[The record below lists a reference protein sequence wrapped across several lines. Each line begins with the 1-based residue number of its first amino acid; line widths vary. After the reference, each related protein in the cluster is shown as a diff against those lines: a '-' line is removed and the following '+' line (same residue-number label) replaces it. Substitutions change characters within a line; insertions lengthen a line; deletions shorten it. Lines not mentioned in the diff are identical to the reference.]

1 MELHKFKKIKKECDK
16 FIEDYKTYSGEN
28 GPKQVI
34 YFQNNLKEKEKGGN
48 KLEGKVE
55 VAIEELKPNSPKIEE
70 WENLKKDIGEVSDG
84 YAAIEERVFGK
95 GCDNP
100 ENKKE

>member
-34 YFQNNLKEKEKGGN
+34 HFQNNLKEKEKSGM
-48 KLEGKVE
+48 
-55 VAIEELKPNSPKIEE
+55 
-70 WENLKKDIGEVSDG
+70 KKATI
-84 YAAIEERVFGK
+84 
-95 GCDNP
+95 
-100 ENKKE
+100 